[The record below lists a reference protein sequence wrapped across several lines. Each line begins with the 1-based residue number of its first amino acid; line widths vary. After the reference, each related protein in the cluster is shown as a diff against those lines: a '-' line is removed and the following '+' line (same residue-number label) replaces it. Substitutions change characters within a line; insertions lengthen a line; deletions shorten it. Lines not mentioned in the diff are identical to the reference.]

1 MIKSKIDARERAL
14 ELAVETFKG
23 SNKFSSEDVICVS
36 KEYTDFLIGDAE
48 LPEFVSGVDDMLE
61 AFEVMKKQI
70 PQFNKPDEYS
80 TVEFLLPAPQ
90 DRKLMTDSESE
101 DFKAMLVERGYIAE
115 GANILL
121 GNGNNYKKSFDG
133 FSLRLYISKRVG
145 GYVLS
150 STMNI
155 GEGVDAPRFTIAD
168 YDLDIDRIESAAL
181 KLYGCYCETINLE
194 EGVCE
199 Q

>member
-14 ELAVETFKG
+14 EMAVKCFDVQ
-23 SNKFSSEDVICVS
+23 SEFGAANVVGFANVF
-36 KEYTDFLIGDAE
+36 EQYLTGDAE

-70 PQFNKPDEYS
+70 PQFNKSDEYS
-80 TVEFLLPAPQ
+80 TMEFLLPAPQ

-115 GANILL
+115 SANILL

-145 GYVLS
+145 GYVVS

-194 EGVCE
+194 EGV
-199 Q
+199 

>member
-14 ELAVETFKG
+14 EMATSFCKG
-23 SNKFSSEDVICVS
+23 VTMSDEIVTRCAKHF
-36 KEYTDFLIGDAE
+36 TLFLIGDAE
-48 LPEFVSGVDDMLE
+48 LPEFVSSVDDMLE

-70 PQFNKPDEYS
+70 PQFNKSDEYS
-80 TVEFLLPAPQ
+80 TMEFLLPPPQ

-115 GANILL
+115 SANILL

-145 GYVLS
+145 GYVVS

-194 EGVCE
+194 EGV
-199 Q
+199 

>member
-1 MIKSKIDARERAL
+1 MIKSKLDARERAL
-14 ELAVETFKG
+14 ELAVKCFDAQSQFG
-23 SNKFSSEDVICVS
+23 ASNVVGFAKAFE
-36 KEYTDFLIGDAE
+36 EYLIRDAE
-48 LPEFVSGVDDMLE
+48 LPKFVSGADDMLE

-70 PQFNKPDEYS
+70 PQFNKSDEYS
-80 TVEFLLPAPQ
+80 TMEFLLPAPQ

-115 GANILL
+115 SANILL

-145 GYVLS
+145 GYVVS

-168 YDLDIDRIESAAL
+168 YDLDIDRIECAAL
-181 KLYGCYCETINLE
+181 KLYGCYCETINME
-194 EGVCE
+194 EGA
-199 Q
+199 

>member
-14 ELAVETFKG
+14 ELAVAHYTGIEGNRVIDAVETAK
-23 SNKFSSEDVICVS
+23 KFES
-36 KEYTDFLIGDAE
+36 YLIGSAE

-70 PQFNKPDEYS
+70 PQFNKSDEYS
-80 TVEFLLPAPQ
+80 TMEFLLPAPQ
-90 DRKLMTDSESE
+90 DRKLMTDSES
-101 DFKAMLVERGYIAE
+101 DGFKAMLVERGYIAAS
-115 GANILL
+115 ANILL
-121 GNGNNYKKSFDG
+121 GNGNTYKKSFDG

-145 GYVLS
+145 GYVVF

-155 GEGVDAPRFTIAD
+155 GEGVDAPRFSIAD

-194 EGVCE
+194 EGV
-199 Q
+199 

>member
-14 ELAVETFKG
+14 EIALGLV
-23 SNKFSSEDVICVS
+23 NKVVIDKCNFIQWAKKIESYLV
-36 KEYTDFLIGDAE
+36 GDAE

-70 PQFNKPDEYS
+70 PQFNKSDEYS
-80 TVEFLLPAPQ
+80 TMEFLLPAPQ

-115 GANILL
+115 SANILL

-145 GYVLS
+145 GYVVS

-194 EGVCE
+194 EGV
-199 Q
+199 

>member
-14 ELAVETFKG
+14 EMATKCFDAQSQFGAANVVGFAKAFEK
-23 SNKFSSEDVICVS
+23 
-36 KEYTDFLIGDAE
+36 YLIGDAE

-70 PQFNKPDEYS
+70 PQFNKSDEYS
-80 TVEFLLPAPQ
+80 TMEFLLPAPQ

-115 GANILL
+115 SANILL

-145 GYVLS
+145 GYVVS

-181 KLYGCYCETINLE
+181 KLYGCYCETINLN
-194 EGVCE
+194 EGA
-199 Q
+199 

>member
-14 ELAVETFKG
+14 EFAVKTFET
-23 SNKFSSEDVICVS
+23 SNSFSSNLFMDWVNMFEQ
-36 KEYTDFLIGDAE
+36 YLIGDAE

-61 AFEVMKKQI
+61 AFEVMKKKI
-70 PQFNKPDEYS
+70 PQFNKSDEYS
-80 TVEFLLPAPQ
+80 TMEFLLPAPQ

-115 GANILL
+115 SANILL
-121 GNGNNYKKSFDG
+121 GNGNDYKKSFDG

-155 GEGVDAPRFTIAD
+155 GEGVDTPRFTITD

-194 EGVCE
+194 EGV
-199 Q
+199 

>member
-14 ELAVETFKG
+14 EMATKCFDAQSRFGAANVVGFAKAFEKYLT
-23 SNKFSSEDVICVS
+23 
-36 KEYTDFLIGDAE
+36 GDAE

-70 PQFNKPDEYS
+70 PQFNKSDEYS
-80 TVEFLLPAPQ
+80 TMEFLLPAPQ

-115 GANILL
+115 SANILL

-145 GYVLS
+145 GYVVS

-181 KLYGCYCETINLE
+181 KLYGCYCETINLN
-194 EGVCE
+194 EGA
-199 Q
+199 